1 LNNNEVK
8 NGVMKYKIKTYSI
21 WEKGQR
27 PNQEDSIY
35 PPMGKMTDDDRLF
48 ILCDGMGGHEKGE
61 VASATV
67 CEAMSQYIK
76 KNYSQDRPFSRE
88 DFNLALEAAY
98 DELDK
103 KDTGGEKKMGTT
115 LTFLIFH
122 QDGVLIAHIGDSR
135 VYQVRPSEQKILFQ
149 TRDHSLVN
157 DLIDVNELTP
167 EEAKTFPRKNVITRA
182 IQPHQEKRVRA
193 DFKEISDIQAGDY
206 FLLCSDGLLEQ
217 MENHNIV
224 NILSD
229 NGSSDEEKI
238 EIMKQ
243 VSTDSR
249 DNHSAHLI
257 HVLEIDKADTD
268 CKHDAKEDNRPIAII
283 QDEETSA
290 KESMKDNEQESVN
303 EQEPKEAELKENCI
317 DLVQKSG
324 QLTASTSQ
332 QNRMTRF
339 FKENKLFKPLAAI
352 IIIILAVFLICIKL
366 SKTDFVKNLL
376 QTLQK
381 TEIRENHGK
390 DY

>member
-1 LNNNEVK
+1 
-8 NGVMKYKIKTYSI
+8 MKYRIKTYSI

-35 PPMGKMTDDDRLF
+35 PPMGKVTDDDRLF

-76 KNYSQDRPFSRE
+76 KNYFQDRPFTKE
-88 DFNLALEAAY
+88 DFNLALETAY

-115 LTFLIFH
+115 LTFLMLH
-122 QDGVLIAHIGDSR
+122 QGGALIAHIGDSR
-135 VYQVRPSEQKILFQ
+135 VYHVRPSGQKILFQ

-167 EEAKTFPRKNVITRA
+167 EQAKTYPRRNVITRA
-182 IQPHQEKRVRA
+182 IQPHQEKRSRA
-193 DFKEISDIQAGDY
+193 DFKEITGIQAGDY

-229 NGSSDEEKI
+229 NETSDEEKI

-257 HVLEIDKADTD
+257 HVLDVNETD
-268 CKHDAKEDNRPIAII
+268 AANKSDAKEDNRPTAII
-283 QDEETSA
+283 QDGEDGQTVA
-290 KESMKDNEQESVN
+290 GESKIDNGKASVTMQDSSN
-303 EQEPKEAELKENCI
+303 LALKENND
-317 DLVQKSG
+317 DLERKVE
-324 QLTASTSQ
+324 QLVVSPTQ
-332 QNRMTRF
+332 RGRLIRF
-339 FKENKLFKPLAAI
+339 FKDNKLFKPLVA
-352 IIIILAVFLICIKL
+352 IIIILAACLICVKL
-366 SKTDFVKNLL
+366 GKSDYVKNLL
-376 QTLQK
+376 QTIQK
-381 TEIRENHGK
+381 TEIREKHGK